1 MNLFEESIRMK
12 KLMMLTVMVMMSL
25 ISFSQVDTTKVVIS
39 SQVARKIT
47 KDLIRLDGCIQE
59 NQELYSKISLL
70 EDREKQK
77 DGKIEVL
84 TEKDKNNQII
94 IGEKDKQIGLYVSMT
109 DDLKDEIKTNNDK
122 TKWWKIGTYAGGSLT
137 LLLLIMVF

>member
-1 MNLFEESIRMK
+1 
-12 KLMMLTVMVMMSL
+12 MMLTVMVMMSL

>member
-1 MNLFEESIRMK
+1 
-12 KLMMLTVMVMMSL
+12 MMLTVMVMMSL

-137 LLLLIMVF
+137 LLLLILAF

>member
-1 MNLFEESIRMK
+1 MT
-12 KLMMLTVMVMMSL
+12 MLSL
-25 ISFSQVDTTKVVIS
+25 ISFSQVDTGTKDTTKVVIS

-70 EDREKQK
+70 GDREKQK

-94 IGEKDKQIGLYVSMT
+94 IGEKDKQIELYVSMT

-122 TKWWKIGTYAGGSLT
+122 IKWWKIGTYAGGGLT
-137 LLLLIMVF
+137 LLLLILAF

>member
-1 MNLFEESIRMK
+1 
-12 KLMMLTVMVMMSL
+12 MMLTVMVMMSL

-122 TKWWKIGTYAGGSLT
+122 TKWWKIGTYAGGGLT
-137 LLLLIMVF
+137 LLLLILAF

>member
-1 MNLFEESIRMK
+1 
-12 KLMMLTVMVMMSL
+12 MLTVMVMMSL
-25 ISFSQVDTTKVVIS
+25 ISFSQVDTTKIVIS

-47 KDLIRLDGCIQE
+47 KDLIRLDGCILE

-137 LLLLIMVF
+137 LLLLILAF

>member
-1 MNLFEESIRMK
+1 
-12 KLMMLTVMVMMSL
+12 MMLTVMVMMSL
-25 ISFSQVDTTKVVIS
+25 ISFSQADTTKVVIS

-47 KDLIRLDGCIQE
+47 KDLIRLDGCILE

-70 EDREKQK
+70 EDRERQK
-77 DGKIEVL
+77 DSKIEVL

-94 IGEKDKQIGLYVSMT
+94 IGEKDKQIGLYISMT

-122 TKWWKIGTYAGGSLT
+122 TKWWKIGTYAGGGLT
-137 LLLLIMVF
+137 LLLLILAF

>member
-1 MNLFEESIRMK
+1 
-12 KLMMLTVMVMMSL
+12 MMLTVMVMMSL
-25 ISFSQVDTTKVVIS
+25 ISFSQADTTKVVIS

-47 KDLIRLDGCIQE
+47 KDLIRLDGCILE

-122 TKWWKIGTYAGGSLT
+122 TKWWKIGTYAGGGLT
-137 LLLLIMVF
+137 LLLLILAF

>member
-1 MNLFEESIRMK
+1 
-12 KLMMLTVMVMMSL
+12 MLSL
-25 ISFSQVDTTKVVIS
+25 ISFSQVDTGTKDTTKVVIS

-94 IGEKDKQIGLYVSMT
+94 ITEKDKQIELYVSMT

-122 TKWWKIGTYAGGSLT
+122 TKWWKTGTYVGGGLT
-137 LLLLIMVF
+137 LLLLILAF

>member
-1 MNLFEESIRMK
+1 MT
-12 KLMMLTVMVMMSL
+12 MLSL
-25 ISFSQVDTTKVVIS
+25 ISFSQVDTGTKDTTKVVIS

-47 KDLIRLDGCIQE
+47 KDLIRLDGCTQE

-94 IGEKDKQIGLYVSMT
+94 IGEKDKQIELYVSMT

-122 TKWWKIGTYAGGSLT
+122 IKWWKIGTYAGGGLT
-137 LLLLIMVF
+137 LLLLILAF

>member
-1 MNLFEESIRMK
+1 
-12 KLMMLTVMVMMSL
+12 MMLTVMVMMSL
-25 ISFSQVDTTKVVIS
+25 ISFSQADTTKVVIS

-47 KDLIRLDGCIQE
+47 KDLIRLDGCILE

-109 DDLKDEIKTNNDK
+109 DDLKDEINTNNDK
-122 TKWWKIGTYAGGSLT
+122 TKWWKIGTYAGGGLT
-137 LLLLIMVF
+137 LLLLILAF